1 MPSVRKK
8 RAQNKRNYRL
18 RKESITAAQ
27 RAKYWAN
34 PEKYREYSRLCY
46 WNDVVRRRRF
56 AREYSRVHYWK
67 KKVASVI
74 GKTPVQGG
82 QRPSPSDITTWPAT
96 ADPTWSGDTTT
107 NTKASNSD
115 HGYHKCNNPCVS
127 LHHFHY
133 NTCL

>member
-34 PEKYREYSRLCY
+34 PEKYREYSRLYY

-82 QRPSPSDITTWPAT
+82 QRP
-96 ADPTWSGDTTT
+96 
-107 NTKASNSD
+107 
-115 HGYHKCNNPCVS
+115 
-127 LHHFHY
+127 
-133 NTCL
+133 